1 LSALSFLCVQL
12 GFAIGI
18 VTEAGT
24 GKWGCKRWL
33 NRLAGW
39 LAGRSVGR
47 LVPGGICNYVFL
59 SSCFYICLCSV
70 SLAPCAHLRPIAVN
84 IKLQQFSM
92 TRLDWSRRREL
103 HFGAGAWAWAGKR
116 GARGPGNSGG
126 LGLIEPHPLRSNNHP
141 VGGSGPSYYE
151 LLQQIASNQQP
162 ATSNSNQQHWRVK
175 WRRLEETI
183 GGTHADYRQSCGIM
197 EDVCLA
203 AGK

>member
-1 LSALSFLCVQL
+1 MGLQTLAQS
-12 GFAIGI
+12 
-18 VTEAGT
+18 
-24 GKWGCKRWL
+24 
-33 NRLAGW
+33 AGW
-39 LAGRSVGR
+39 LAGRSVGWSVGR

-126 LGLIEPHPLRSNNHP
+126 FGLIEPHT
-141 VGGSGPSYYE
+141 
-151 LLQQIASNQQP
+151 P
-162 ATSNSNQQHWRVK
+162 AV
-175 WRRLEETI
+175 
-183 GGTHADYRQSCGIM
+183 
-197 EDVCLA
+197 
-203 AGK
+203 